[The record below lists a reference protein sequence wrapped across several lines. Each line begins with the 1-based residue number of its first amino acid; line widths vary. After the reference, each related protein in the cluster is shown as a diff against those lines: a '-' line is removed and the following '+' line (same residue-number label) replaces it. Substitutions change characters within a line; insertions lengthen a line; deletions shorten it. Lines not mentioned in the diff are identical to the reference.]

1 MQDDPQY
8 DQPHYYMGVIYRL
21 RKDLRSATVEFEKA
35 IELNPKNAR
44 AFGNLAF
51 VFVDLGKL
59 ERAERCMRRAIELDP
74 TDQLSKDA
82 LNQIQELRKRS
93 KSAG

>member
-1 MQDDPQY
+1 MKRL
-8 DQPHYYMGVIYRL
+8 GIYRL
-21 RKDLRSATVEFEKA
+21 RKDQRSATVEFEKA

-51 VFVDLGKL
+51 VFLDLGKL
-59 ERAERCMRRAIELDP
+59 ERAERCMRRAVELDP
-74 TDQLSKDA
+74 TDQLSKDT

-93 KSAG
+93 RSAG